1 MKEFVST
8 KDDSS
13 SSQNLGSS
21 DDNDEDKPQLPLDTI
36 SSPPSQSF
44 DYPQE
49 MPCTHLKW
57 FDKIIKDVKED
68 GKKKSSNKTS
78 CRRK

>member
-8 KDDSS
+8 EDDSS
-13 SSQNLGSS
+13 SSQHLEFG
-21 DDNDEDKPQLPLDTI
+21 DENDEDKPQLPLDTI

-44 DYPQE
+44 DYPRE
-49 MPCTHLKW
+49 MPSTHLKW

-68 GKKKSSNKTS
+68 GKKCSNKTS

>member
-1 MKEFVST
+1 MKEIVSAE
-8 KDDSS
+8 DESS
-13 SSQNLGSS
+13 SSKHLEFG
-21 DDNDEDKPQLPLDTI
+21 DDNKKDKPQLPLDTI